1 MGDGSGMRNSPEGSR
16 TTVSSHRQTPWV
28 RGQGF
33 SEVIGQQVN
42 QNTGETT
49 SRVYIRV
56 GVGFKNGPF
65 WDPDVL
71 VWYL

>member
-56 GVGFKNGPF
+56 GVGFKKWTLLGP
-65 WDPDVL
+65 
-71 VWYL
+71 